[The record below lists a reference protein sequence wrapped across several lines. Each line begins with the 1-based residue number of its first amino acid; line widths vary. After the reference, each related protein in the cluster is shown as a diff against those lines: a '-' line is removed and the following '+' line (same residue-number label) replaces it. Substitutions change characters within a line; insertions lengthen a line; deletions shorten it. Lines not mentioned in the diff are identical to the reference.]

1 MKEIEVNIHGLTTD
15 PKNNSPVIL
24 LKETGTQ
31 RALPIWIGTGEANAI
46 ATSMAGLEPPRPMTH
61 DLLHNAILASGYHVS
76 GVVVTELRDN
86 TFYAAIRL
94 QSEEGTLE
102 LDSRPSDAI
111 ALAVRSHCPIFV
123 SNEVFEQSGIDLST
137 IEDDVA
143 VSQKDEWLE
152 ILENMDPEDYSK
164 YKM

>member
-1 MKEIEVNIHGLTTD
+1 MKEIEVSIHGLTMD

-61 DLLHNAILASGYHVS
+61 DLLHNAILATGYHVS
-76 GVVVTELRDN
+76 GVIVTELKDN
-86 TFYAAIRL
+86 TFFASIRI
-94 QSEEGTLE
+94 QSDQGNLE

-123 SNEVFEQSGIDLST
+123 SEVVFEQSGIDLST
-137 IEDDVA
+137 IEEDITG
-143 VSQKDEWLE
+143 SQKDEWAE
-152 ILENMDPEDYSK
+152 MLENMDPDDYSK

>member
-1 MKEIEVNIHGLTTD
+1 
-15 PKNNSPVIL
+15 
-24 LKETGTQ
+24 
-31 RALPIWIGTGEANAI
+31 
-46 ATSMAGLEPPRPMTH
+46 MTH
-61 DLLHNAILASGYHVS
+61 DLLHNAILGSGYHVS
-76 GVVVTELRDN
+76 SVVVTELRDN

-94 QSEEGTLE
+94 QSEEGMLD

-123 SNEVFEQSGIDLST
+123 SEEIFEQSGIDLRT
-137 IEDDVA
+137 IEDEDTA
-143 VSQKDEWLE
+143 SEKDEWLE